1 MYSNIDILELRETKK
16 ELIFIHTPKCAGTY
30 VANILR
36 HLNIKNNNHNQ
47 AIPDNKYI
55 YFTVIRNPVERFE
68 SLLNY
73 RLGEE
78 TPRGDWP
85 NRLSYVYRNKSI
97 KLDEI
102 VSKMTD
108 NEILA
113 FKPYRTLNY
122 WTTNVDII
130 VTIDNLSKL
139 LEYFGYNYDI
149 TLFEKKN
156 ISNKLRGK
164 LNEKN
169 KDRIKNLFTDDFE
182 LYNKV
187 INSEF

>member
-1 MYSNIDILELRETKK
+1 MYSNSDILELRKTKK
-16 ELIFIHTPKCAGTY
+16 ELMFIHTPKCAGTY
-30 VANILR
+30 VSNILS
-36 HLNIKNNNHNQ
+36 HLKIKNNYHNQ

-73 RLGEE
+73 RLGEVN
-78 TPRGDWP
+78 PRQDWP
-85 NRLSYVYRNKSI
+85 KHLSYVYSDKSI

-122 WTTNVDII
+122 WSTNVDII
-130 VTIDNLSKL
+130 VTIDNLPKL
-139 LEYFGYNYDI
+139 LEYFGYSYDI
-149 TLFEKKN
+149 KLFEKKN
-156 ISNKLRGK
+156 ISSKIRGK
-164 LNEKN
+164 LSEEN
-169 KDRIKNLFTDDFE
+169 KDRIKNLFADDLE

-187 INSEF
+187 INSSF